1 MAKALGIGGV
11 FFRSDD
17 PQRLTDWYAAHLGL
31 QIDDFG
37 GARFDPRALPAET
50 RTAWSPFQATTEYF
64 APSTRDFM
72 LNLVVDDVDAALRQV
87 AAAGGKV
94 YGKVEQYDNYGRF
107 GWFVDPDGNKIE
119 LWEPSS
125 TTNA

>member
-17 PQRLTDWYAAHLGL
+17 PQRLSEWYAAHLGMR
-31 QIDDFG
+31 IDDFG
-37 GARFDPRALPAET
+37 GVRFDPRALPAEAS
-50 RTAWSPFQATTEYF
+50 TAWSPFKATTEYF
-64 APSTRDFM
+64 EPSTRDFM

-94 YGKVEQYDNYGRF
+94 LGNVEQYNCERF

-119 LWEPSS
+119 LWQPAS
-125 TTNA
+125 TKSD